1 MSPALPPAE
10 PLWPAQLP
18 QETAF
23 EFEALKAW
31 LRERPRP
38 EVPPP
43 LLGLAARR
51 NWQERA
57 CGFDWGQRLLGLEPA
72 EQVRLTLE
80 AARQLLCVSAQKM
93 LERELQSPELR
104 LKPED
109 FNALLKFFSDPA
121 NAPRES
127 SKFDAS
133 RLSPERR
140 ALLSE
145 LLAEMKGSPPK

>member
-1 MSPALPPAE
+1 MVELARE
-10 PLWPAQLP
+10 PLWPEQLP
-18 QETAF
+18 TETAF

-38 EVPPP
+38 EVPEP
-43 LLGLAARR
+43 LLELAERR
-51 NWQERA
+51 RWLERA
-57 CGFDWGQRLLGLEPA
+57 CAFDWSQRLLGLEPA

-93 LERELQSPELR
+93 LDRELQSPELR

-121 NAPRES
+121 NAPRERAEFEVS
-127 SKFDAS
+127 A
-133 RLSPERR
+133 LNPEEQKQLRG
-140 ALLSE
+140 
-145 LLAEMKGSPPK
+145 LLAKAKKEKKP